1 MHEAAFFFGFGAG
14 YEKENA
20 VKWKLLLIFVVG
32 RDKNCKE
39 NVSGEE
45 LQSLFVVSTVI
56 TRVGVS
62 FQMIF

>member
-1 MHEAAFFFGFGAG
+1 MNLLFFFVGAG

-20 VKWKLLLIFVVG
+20 AKWKLLLILVVG
-32 RDKNCKE
+32 RDRNCIE

-45 LQSLFVVSTVI
+45 LQSLFVVSTVK